1 MTMYSIHTV
10 PENVPCNIISYLMV
24 LVEPTLLLL
33 LVLLLLLHEQRL
45 INSVGEDP
53 LRDAVAQKIAA
64 DAAG

>member
-1 MTMYSIHTV
+1 MTIYLIRTV

-33 LVLLLLLHEQRL
+33 VLLLLHEQRL